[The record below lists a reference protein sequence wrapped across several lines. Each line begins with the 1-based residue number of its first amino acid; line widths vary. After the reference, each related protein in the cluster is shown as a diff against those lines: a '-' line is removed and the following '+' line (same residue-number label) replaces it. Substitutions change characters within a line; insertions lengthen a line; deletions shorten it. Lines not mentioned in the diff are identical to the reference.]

1 MFTLPVNCAV
11 LVLLGDHE
19 EGVGLRV
26 GGGVGAEVVNVDAV
40 NHLRLW
46 LLVVVVVLDAVGHVL
61 GHVAVL
67 QLDVA
72 ARKTFSLS

>member
-1 MFTLPVNCAV
+1 M
-11 LVLLGDHE
+11 
-19 EGVGLRV
+19 
-26 GGGVGAEVVNVDAV
+26 NVDAV
-40 NHLRLW
+40 NHLGLR